1 MFGKLVLSRSGVA
14 VLFIAIVA
22 GLPVLLQA
30 QSATTGSISGVVSDA
45 SGAVIP
51 GSNVTLEQ
59 IGTNTVTKTV
69 ADAQGYYVFPAVS
82 PSDYRLSFSAK
93 GFETVIVNDIK
104 VEVLKSYTQNVQMK
118 IGSTQTTLTVTEAPT
133 AELQTNSATIG
144 QVLGGQALEELPVF
158 TRSAS
163 ALMFYQ
169 PAVSPSGQIAGAR
182 DEQVTFNL
190 DGGDITSDLDGNNT
204 YAAPPGEPSP
214 APTVPVPI
222 ESTQEFQVATTN
234 PNAEFGRS
242 SGGQVAMLTKRGTNT
257 FHGSL
262 YEYHND
268 DGLNA
273 NGWTNNFNHLHKPH
287 SVDNRFG
294 ASIGGPIW
302 KNRLWFFTNYE
313 GRRFYDDTLFNAIVP
328 TPSMQA
334 GVLKFRDANGN
345 IDSYSFLPGN
355 ITTACGG
362 VSCDPR
368 NLGFNSVVK
377 SQLALYPAG
386 NNTTLGDGLNTV
398 GYTFNAP
405 TPILQNLG
413 VIRLDGTINDK
424 WRAFAT
430 YHYAKTDRVGTEQYT
445 LLGTPGS
452 TATDPILP
460 FVYTFELTGQL
471 TPNFTSV
478 THASYLRDWWGWN
491 RLPPTPLVGGTQQAL
506 VLAGEGA
513 GTSNSTSKLLADP
526 VNLATQ
532 SARGRVFD
540 GHKWY
545 FGQDFSLLKGKHL
558 LQFGASGYVNNDYF
572 EKQDNYAGGLTAGP
586 LLYSESTGNGSGEY
600 LTISSAY
607 EPTPCGGAVST
618 NCLRSSD
625 LLRWNELYTTMLG
638 LVDRSSQVITRNG
651 SFQPNPLGTP
661 AFSNTGINAVDS
673 FVQDVWQVNQGL
685 SVTLGLNW
693 GVQPSPTEANGKY
706 DVLVYAASNTPVDY
720 WGYLSQRANSLNNGV
735 AQGQAYNPL
744 FGVTPVNYLP
754 SPYTGTLRTTN
765 WHQFAPRVSVAWQA
779 PYHNWFFGDKKT
791 VIRGGYA
798 MIYDRMSDINQV
810 SLPLTTGGLLDVDA
824 CGGPVL
830 VAGQVNC
837 TNAATT
843 PANAFRI
850 GTDGSVVPIPTPTAE
865 PIPYVASGT
874 AAAPFGLFMQSGLD
888 PFAIPAHDHSVDFT
902 IQRELPGHTVLEVGY
917 IGRFSRNLPQDIA
930 FNSSDYLM
938 KDKLSG
944 QTYAQAFD
952 GVAVALRNGVA
963 ANAVP
968 SQPFF
973 DNQIG
978 LAKCQAA
985 GFPNC
990 SAMVAKQDP
999 TDLINGSLNDFS
1011 LDELNK
1017 VTPVPIDNIQSFQS
1031 YGITDKG
1038 FSNYNAGFVSV
1049 VKSLSNGL
1057 QFQANWTWSHAI
1069 GNQGVD
1075 QQSGSSANSPYN
1087 LNLDKSSEPF
1097 DRRHVVNFW
1106 WYYQLP
1112 FGRSQRLANPILRQV
1127 AGGWSMSGIFTF
1139 FTGTPMHI
1147 SADGDYGAYES
1158 NGTAAICT
1166 SNLLGSEGQNSGV
1179 AGSNNVGTSG
1189 NPATGGSGLNLFAN
1203 PGAIFNSC
1211 SRPLLSVNGQ
1221 IPFDELRALPRWN
1234 VDFSAIKQV
1243 KITERQSVE
1252 FSAQFLNLFNV
1263 VNFSNPSL
1271 NLNSPTN
1278 FGVFTSQANTPR
1290 RILLGLRFL
1299 F

>member
-1 MFGKLVLSRSGVA
+1 MFGKDILSRLGVA
-14 VLFIAIVA
+14 VLFIATTTEFPA
-22 GLPVLLQA
+22 PVQA
-30 QSATTGSISGVVSDA
+30 QSATTGLISGVVTDS
-45 SGAVIP
+45 SGAVLP
-51 GSNVTLEQ
+51 GADVTLEQ
-59 IGTNTVTKTV
+59 IGTNSVTKTV

-82 PSDYRLSFSAK
+82 PSDYRLSFYAR
-93 GFETVIVNDIK
+93 GFEMVVVSDIK
-104 VEVLKSYTQNVQMK
+104 VEVLKSYTQNAQLKV
-118 IGSTQTTLTVTEAPT
+118 GSTQTTLTVTEAPT
-133 AELQTNSATIG
+133 AELQTTSATVG
-144 QVLGGQALEELPVF
+144 QVLGGKALEELPVF

-190 DGGDITSDLDGNNT
+190 DGGDITSDLEGNNS

-214 APTVPVPI
+214 SPTVPVPI

-242 SGGQVAMLTKRGTNT
+242 SGGQVALLTKRGTNT

-294 ASIGGPIW
+294 GSVGGPIW
-302 KNRLWFFTNYE
+302 KNRVWFFTNYE
-313 GRRFYDDTLFNAIVP
+313 GRQFYDDTLFNAVVP
-328 TPSMQA
+328 TASMRA
-334 GVLKFRDANGN
+334 GVLKFRDAAGN
-345 IDSYSFLPGN
+345 VDSYSFLPGS

-362 VSCDPR
+362 SSCDPR

-386 NNTTLGDGLNTV
+386 NNTTLGDGLNTA

-405 TPILQNLG
+405 TPIKQNLG
-413 VIRLDGTINDK
+413 VLRLDGSINDK

-430 YHYAKTDRVGTEQYT
+430 YHYAKTDRVGTEQFSI
-445 LLGTPGS
+445 LGTPGS

-460 FVYTFELTGQL
+460 YVYTFELTGQI

-491 RLPPTPLVGGTQQAL
+491 RLPPSPLVAGTQQAL
-506 VLAGEGA
+506 VLAGEGS

-532 SARGRVFD
+532 SARGRIFD

-558 LQFGASGYVNNDYF
+558 LQFGASGYMNNDYF
-572 EKQDNYAGGLTAGP
+572 EKTDNFAGGLTAGP

-600 LTISSAY
+600 LTVSGAY
-607 EPTPCGGAVST
+607 EPTPCGGAVTT
-618 NCLRSSD
+618 NCLRSTD

-651 SFQPNPLGTP
+651 SFQPNPLGTA
-661 AFSNTGINAVDS
+661 AFSRTGINSVNS
-673 FVQDVWQVNQGL
+673 FIQDVWQAKPGL
-685 SVTLGLNW
+685 SITLGLNW
-693 GVQPSPTEANGKY
+693 GAQPSPTEADGKY

-735 AQGQAYNPL
+735 AQGQAFNPL

-765 WHQFAPRVSVAWQA
+765 WHQFAPRVSVAWQV

-798 MIYDRMSDINQV
+798 MIYDRMSDVNQV

-830 VAGQVNC
+830 TGGQVNC

-843 PANAFRI
+843 PVNGFRI
-850 GTDGSVVPIPTPTAE
+850 GTDGNIVPIPAPTTE

-888 PFAIPAHDHSVDFT
+888 PFAIPGHDHSIDLT
-902 IQRELPGHTVLEVGY
+902 IQRELPGRAVLEVGY

-952 GVAVALRNGVA
+952 AVAVALRNGVA
-963 ANAVP
+963 TNAVP

-978 LAKCQAA
+978 LSKCQAA

-990 SAMVAKQDP
+990 SAMVAKQDA
-999 TDLINGSLNDFS
+999 TDLVNGSINSFS
-1011 LDELNK
+1011 LDEFDK
-1017 VTPVPIDNIQSFQS
+1017 VTPVPVDNIQSFQS

-1038 FSNYNAGFVSV
+1038 FSNYNAGFVSI

-1075 QQSGSSANSPYN
+1075 QQSGSSANSPFN

-1097 DRRHVVNFW
+1097 DRQHVVNLW

-1112 FGRSQRLANPILRQV
+1112 FGRAHRLTNPVLARVI
-1127 AGGWSMSGIFTF
+1127 GGWSASGIFTF

-1147 SADGDYGAYES
+1147 AADGDYGAYES
-1158 NGTAAICT
+1158 NGTAAICS
-1166 SNLLGSEGQNSGV
+1166 SNLLGLEGENAGV
-1179 AGSNNVGTSG
+1179 AGANNIGTSG
-1189 NPATGGSGLNLFAN
+1189 NPATGGSGLNLFGN
-1203 PGAIFNSC
+1203 PAAVFNSC

-1243 KITERQSVE
+1243 RITERQSFE

-1263 VNFSNPSL
+1263 VNFNNPSL

-1278 FGVFTSQANTPR
+1278 FGVFTSQANNPR
-1290 RILLGLRFL
+1290 RVLLGLRYL